1 MQLAHYSLMILSTL
15 VLVGGIIGFKKAK
28 SKASLIAGV
37 ASSVAL
43 DICFAIGFVNMQ
55 AALISGMVVITLLDI
70 VFIMRLIK
78 TKKFMPAGMIL
89 ILCIVTQVI
98 IMSNLSFAI
107 PL

>member
-1 MQLAHYSLMILSTL
+1 M

-43 DICFAIGFVNMQ
+43 DLCFAVGFVNMQ
-55 AALISGMVVITLLDI
+55 AALISGLVVITLLDL

-89 ILCIVTQVI
+89 IMCLVTQGVI
-98 IMSNLSFAI
+98 LSNLSFI
-107 PL
+107 TGNSH